1 MNNNIKRFFV
11 LTMALAVSL
20 ALCARPGPGGGPRG
34 GFRGGPPPMH
44 HGGHHH
50 HHHHHRGTGFAVGAG
65 ILGAGLVASA
75 IYDATHPRPVIVE
88 SAPVVVTP
96 AGRDSRRPARGRHP
110 GPRRHDRPLRD
121 SGPERVGGGT
131 LHRPGHPAGHDR
143 PRVAARTL
151 RAAVHAGVG
160 LALTAARFPTRKQ
173 AARRRF
179 GVPSVFLPGRGHALH
194 HHFSMNSARSSSRT

>member
-11 LTMALAVSL
+11 LTMALSVSL

-34 GFRGGPPPMH
+34 GFHGGPRGGAPMH

-96 AGRDSRRPARGRHP
+96 AVQPVVVTPAPVVTTGHYETHVQNVWVEGRYIDQTTPQGTIV
-110 GPRRHDRPLRD
+110 
-121 SGPERVGGGT
+121 RVWQ
-131 LHRPGHPAGHDR
+131 PGHYEQQSTQVWVSP
-143 PRVAARTL
+143 
-151 RAAVHAGVG
+151 
-160 LALTAARFPTRKQ
+160 
-173 AARRRF
+173 
-179 GVPSVFLPGRGHALH
+179 
-194 HHFSMNSARSSSRT
+194 